1 MAAAIRRP
9 PVDNKPLPL
18 TKWTGRR
25 GARIEEAGY
34 MLPPHDR
41 MRQSLGAFDK
51 YVGLVDESPLPELI
65 KLRGLYRDRLQ
76 TSRSPAN
83 LLRLVDE
90 LFEVPVLTVATAAK
104 RLGVTWRSARGNVDK
119 LVATDILGE
128 IDSPGR
134 SRLFI
139 ARGILNTIESSA
151 FTSETGE

>member
-1 MAAAIRRP
+1 VP
-9 PVDNKPLPL
+9 P
-18 TKWTGRR
+18 
-25 GARIEEAGY
+25 
-34 MLPPHDR
+34 PPDR
-41 MRQSLGAFDK
+41 MRQSIGEFDK
-51 YVGLVDESPLPELI
+51 YVGLADESPLPKLI
-65 KLRGLYRDRLQ
+65 DLRESYRERLQ
-76 TSRSPAN
+76 TNRSPAN

-139 ARGILNTIESSA
+139 ARGILDTIESSA